1 MPGFYLKKMI
11 MENFTSKEVDP
22 DIADSIDFM
31 VENVSMIQTPLNTH
45 ARPVTKSLH
54 PYFYA
59 ILTK

>member
-31 VENVSMIQTPLNTH
+31 VENVSMIQSPLTRTH
-45 ARPVTKSLH
+45 GL
-54 PYFYA
+54 
-59 ILTK
+59 